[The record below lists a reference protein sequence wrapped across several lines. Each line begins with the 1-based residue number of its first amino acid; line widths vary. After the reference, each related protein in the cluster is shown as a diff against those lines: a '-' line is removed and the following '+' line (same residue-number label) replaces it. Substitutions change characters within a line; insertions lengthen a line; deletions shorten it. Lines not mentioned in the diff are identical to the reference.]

1 MNQTSNDHVGSAPP
15 AAFPSPLFPLGNL
28 HATPGAL
35 AAIEAAGLNPLALI
49 SRHVRGDYGDL
60 CASDK
65 KANLQAIKD
74 GSRILSAYVIAEGVK
89 VYVITEAS
97 RELTTVL
104 LSDEY

>member
-1 MNQTSNDHVGSAPP
+1 MNQTSHDEAASVP
-15 AAFPSPLFPLGNL
+15 AAVPSPLFPLGNL
-28 HATPGAL
+28 YATPGAL
-35 AAIEAAGLNPLALI
+35 AAIEEAGLNPLALI
-49 SRHVRGDYGDL
+49 SRHVRGEYGDL

-65 KANLQAIKD
+65 RSNKQAIKE

-104 LSDEY
+104 LCDEY

>member
-1 MNQTSNDHVGSAPP
+1 MNQTSNDEAASAL

-28 HATPGAL
+28 SATPGAL
-35 AAIEAAGLNPLALI
+35 AAIEEAGLNPLVLI
-49 SRHVRGDYGDL
+49 SRHVRGEYGDL
-60 CASDK
+60 CASERQSNK
-65 KANLQAIKD
+65 QTIKE

-89 VYVITEAS
+89 IYVITEAS